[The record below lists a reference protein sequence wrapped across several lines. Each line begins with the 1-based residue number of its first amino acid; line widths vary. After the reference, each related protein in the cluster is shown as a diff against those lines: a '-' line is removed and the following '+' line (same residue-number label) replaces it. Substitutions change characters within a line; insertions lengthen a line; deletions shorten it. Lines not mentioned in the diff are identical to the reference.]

1 MNVAANRSHPGDIAP
16 GAGVDAAA
24 SAAPYPMLVIDA
36 EGRVTRHNTA
46 ASAVLPD
53 LRSGAAAAGAVP
65 PWLAEPVDDA
75 EVRGRIGERLF
86 AAHPTALED
95 GSTAWWLVD
104 DTEYRLAVDELAV
117 ERERAQFLIEASNA
131 LLSTLNLERCME
143 VAARLAAKHL
153 ADAAVVV
160 APAIGRRLPMTLCAR
175 GGPVERRAIAVDPE
189 RVPGLEEALRGFPPV
204 PSRWIDP
211 GSAPEWLMPK
221 GFGGVGS
228 VAITPLPGHGVP
240 AGALVLLRTSN
251 HAGFSESEEEFAALF
266 AARVGAAMSAA
277 RLYAEQASI
286 TDVLM
291 RELLPPRLRQI
302 EGVELAS
309 GYRPAGDSA
318 RVGGD
323 FYDIHLTEGAG
334 TATRALVAL
343 GDVCGKGLEAAVITG
358 KIRNTLHALLPMA
371 DDHHRMLS
379 MLNRALVTS
388 DHTRFATL
396 VLASIARIGPHVCLQ
411 LTSAGHPAPLIVRRD
426 GGVEEAQTSG
436 SLVGVLPEVQSATAH
451 TTLAP
456 GETCLLFTDGIPEA
470 KGGPMGD
477 ELFGVARLKR
487 ALGECAGMPAEAVV
501 ERVQM
506 LAAQWVGEGKHDDMA
521 LIAITAPRGAHL
533 TAVDGTTAGRYTA

>member
-1 MNVAANRSHPGDIAP
+1 MLIIDGDGRVAGHN
-16 GAGVDAAA
+16 AAA
-24 SAAPYPMLVIDA
+24 A
-36 EGRVTRHNTA
+36 
-46 ASAVLPD
+46 AVLPE
-53 LRSGAAAAGAVP
+53 LRPGTAAAGTVP
-65 PWLAEPVDDA
+65 PWLTEPMAGA

-86 AAHPTALED
+86 AAHPTTLEN

-104 DTEYRLAVDELAV
+104 DTAYRLAVDELAV
-117 ERERAQFLIEASNA
+117 ERERARFLIESSNA
-131 LLSTLNLERCME
+131 LLSTLDPERCME
-143 VAARLAAKHL
+143 VAARLAAQHL
-153 ADAAVVV
+153 ADAAVVI
-160 APAIGRRLPMTLCAR
+160 APAAGRLLPMALCAR
-175 GGPVERRAIAVDPE
+175 GGQVERRSIAVDPV

-204 PSRWIDP
+204 PARWMDP
-211 GSAPEWLMPK
+211 AAAPEWLVPE
-221 GFGGVGS
+221 GCGAVGS
-228 VAITPLPGHGVP
+228 VAVTPLPGHAAP
-240 AGALVLLRTSN
+240 AGALVLLRTGDR
-251 HAGFSESEEEFAALF
+251 AGFSDSEDEFAALF

-277 RLYAEQASI
+277 RLYAEQSSI

-291 RELLPPRLRQI
+291 RDLLPPRLRQV

-309 GYRPAGDSA
+309 GYRPAGDAA

-323 FYDIHLTEGAG
+323 FYDIHPTEDAG

-371 DDHHRMLS
+371 DDHQRMLS

-396 VLASIARIGPHVCLQ
+396 VLASIARIGPQLCLQ

-426 GGVEEAQTSG
+426 GGVEEVETRG
-436 SLVGVLPEVQSATAH
+436 SLVGVLPAVRSTTAH

-456 GETCLLFTDGIPEA
+456 GETCLLFTDGIPDA
-470 KGGPMGD
+470 RGGPTGD
-477 ELFGVARLKR
+477 ELFGVARLER
-487 ALGECAGMPAEAVV
+487 ALAECAGMPAEGVV
-501 ERVQM
+501 ERVRQ
-506 LAAQWVGEGKHDDMA
+506 LAVEWVGEGKHDDMA